1 MDKDQVAKMI
11 CFAIGCLIAFY
22 AIYLLLPY
30 VVLFFALMGA
40 GYMYQEWTR
49 NNNRRNRR

>member
-1 MDKDQVAKMI
+1 MDKDQIAKFM
-11 CFAIGCLIAFY
+11 CFAAGCLMAFY
-22 AIYLLLPY
+22 VLIYLFPY

-49 NNNRRNRR
+49 NNRR